1 MIKAYRRTSFRYDFI
16 RENHEKEINFS
27 FKFVSQEGKDK
38 KKPHFKGLNLH
49 FEFFKLNYYYTQI
62 NDVINEPSTPI
73 YLIEPDQNFILFLFY
88 FILLSSFIGFII
100 RTLYTI
106 FIANPLSVGESKYFI
121 NNRKDQGRF
130 NNLFYAFSHNYMNIV
145 KVTFF
150 MQIKLMLWTLLFIIP
165 GIIKALEYSMIPYIL
180 AERPDISSEEA
191 FRLSKELTDYQKTE
205 LFVLELSFFGW
216 YFLGLLLCGIG
227 IIFVYPYYY
236 ATMAELYFKLKEI
249 KQIEITPDIP
259 PIPNL

>member
-1 MIKAYRRTSFRYDFI
+1 
-16 RENHEKEINFS
+16 
-27 FKFVSQEGKDK
+27 
-38 KKPHFKGLNLH
+38 
-49 FEFFKLNYYYTQI
+49 
-62 NDVINEPSTPI
+62 
-73 YLIEPDQNFILFLFY
+73 
-88 FILLSSFIGFII
+88 
-100 RTLYTI
+100 
-106 FIANPLSVGESKYFI
+106 
-121 NNRKDQGRF
+121 
-130 NNLFYAFSHNYMNIV
+130 MNIV

>member
-1 MIKAYRRTSFRYDFI
+1 MWSRKELKQNAKILMHKRY
-16 RENHEKEINFS
+16 S
-27 FKFVSQEGKDK
+27 QMLGVSSLYLILSGTI
-38 KKPHFKGLNLH
+38 
-49 FEFFKLNYYYTQI
+49 FFTINYYYTQI
-62 NDVINEPSTPI
+62 NDVINEPSSPI
-73 YLIEPDQNFILFLFY
+73 YSIEPDQNFILFLFY